1 MNKISKET
9 IEEIMTSVNDKELR
23 DIVRS
28 YALTHPSLLEF
39 LKEKVTN
46 STFNVAKFDYIA
58 EVRRCF
64 RHYMKSPR
72 WENDWNRQPQFLD
85 LEEVGKDLRTV
96 LKRAELALDSGN
108 PDIATET
115 VFLILEEEDRVY
127 ETDFLCERED
137 WDMEDLCLDDC
148 FKLMEKALKSSLLSK
163 EQKLT
168 ICDQIYQFHRSELLD
183 YTTYDLQEIIDSV
196 RDELLTDEEHL
207 AIMMR
212 DFKNEQGWRLSS
224 LACEIWDFLLDRGRV
239 RDAQAFFNDNPE
251 IDELRIKYIDYMQ
264 SIGQDNQVMKA
275 VNDGIK
281 LANKHNLH
289 GLVRDWK
296 ERKLAILEAKGDG
309 NGSAS
314 LCKELFEAASGK
326 DALKYYH
333 KAKQLVKPEKWPAFR
348 DSMLSCNPNLSY
360 FADSPLSEIYKE
372 EQLLDRL
379 YSHLINA
386 KCNLLPALTLYA
398 KEFTPQ
404 KQKILISGLKKEFQ
418 LNLGFKSNRK
428 TYQEFASRLKTLAKT
443 CPAGKELASNIVADY
458 LSKFPNRPALQEELG
473 KVKL

>member
-46 STFNVAKFDYIA
+46 STFNVAKFDYSA

-96 LKRAELALDSGN
+96 LKRAELALDAGN
-108 PDIATET
+108 PDIAIET
-115 VFLILEEEDRVY
+115 VFLILDEEDRVY

-148 FKLMEKALKSSLLSK
+148 FKLMEKALKSSHLSK

-239 RDAQAFFNDNPE
+239 RDAQAFF
-251 IDELRIKYIDYMQ
+251 
-264 SIGQDNQVMKA
+264 
-275 VNDGIK
+275 
-281 LANKHNLH
+281 
-289 GLVRDWK
+289 
-296 ERKLAILEAKGDG
+296 
-309 NGSAS
+309 
-314 LCKELFEAASGK
+314 
-326 DALKYYH
+326 
-333 KAKQLVKPEKWPAFR
+333 
-348 DSMLSCNPNLSY
+348 
-360 FADSPLSEIYKE
+360 
-372 EQLLDRL
+372 
-379 YSHLINA
+379 
-386 KCNLLPALTLYA
+386 
-398 KEFTPQ
+398 
-404 KQKILISGLKKEFQ
+404 
-418 LNLGFKSNRK
+418 
-428 TYQEFASRLKTLAKT
+428 
-443 CPAGKELASNIVADY
+443 
-458 LSKFPNRPALQEELG
+458 
-473 KVKL
+473 